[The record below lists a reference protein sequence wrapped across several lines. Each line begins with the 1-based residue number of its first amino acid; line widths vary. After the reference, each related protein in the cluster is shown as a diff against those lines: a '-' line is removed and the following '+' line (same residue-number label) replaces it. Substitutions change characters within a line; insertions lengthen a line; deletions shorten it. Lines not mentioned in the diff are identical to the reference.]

1 VFAEKPLK
9 TKLDFK
15 ELKVAVLCVKLLMF
29 FKVYF
34 SAIFFDSIVLFTMVE
49 ENVLLDTSKNIAR
62 QALNNMVF
70 IVDMIL
76 SKVDKL
82 INL

>member
-1 VFAEKPLK
+1 
-9 TKLDFK
+9 
-15 ELKVAVLCVKLLMF
+15 
-29 FKVYF
+29 
-34 SAIFFDSIVLFTMVE
+34 MVE

-62 QALNNMVF
+62 QALNSMVF
-70 IVDMIL
+70 IVVMIL